1 MPRHGLVSVRHVRSW
16 RQFEHAADGLLD
28 CALLRA
34 NPLRDGDAKPPV
46 LRIDIDRK
54 IAGLP
59 ATRAYGAVTF
69 ICSLKA
75 INTFRLTCWRCFEEH
90 S

>member
-1 MPRHGLVSVRHVRSW
+1 VR
-16 RQFEHAADGLLD
+16 AADGLLN
-28 CALLRA
+28 CARLRA

-59 ATRAYGAVTF
+59 ATRTYGLRDRHPCF
-69 ICSLKA
+69 LKA
-75 INTFRLTCWRCFEEH
+75 IDTFRQTRWRSFEEH